1 MSLLIVAAKDTN
13 EALELLSTKPKK
25 AIKTHFVEEF
35 EGIDNFLYDFKDEF
49 LHYEIYY
56 RFDPYRETYLE
67 ASSVC
72 KIKIFSGSI
81 LQWIT
86 ENCAKENTLISRY
99 GITLNKIKN
108 FAIGLNNVCD
118 VAIKNKYGLVGI
130 GDANLCNAQVEYSVL
145 VAFIAS
151 VDVPAH
157 WRIPLLIKIALPLRA
172 G

>member
-1 MSLLIVAAKDTN
+1 M
-13 EALELLSTKPKK
+13 
-25 AIKTHFVEEF
+25 KTHFVEKF

-130 GDANLCNAQVEYSVL
+130 GD
-145 VAFIAS
+145 
-151 VDVPAH
+151 
-157 WRIPLLIKIALPLRA
+157 
-172 G
+172 

>member
-56 RFDPYRETYLE
+56 RFDPYRETYHE
-67 ASSVC
+67 ASSV
-72 KIKIFSGSI
+72 SI

-130 GDANLCNAQVEYSVL
+130 GD
-145 VAFIAS
+145 
-151 VDVPAH
+151 
-157 WRIPLLIKIALPLRA
+157 
-172 G
+172 

>member
-86 ENCAKENTLISRY
+86 ENCAKENTLIS
-99 GITLNKIKN
+99 
-108 FAIGLNNVCD
+108 
-118 VAIKNKYGLVGI
+118 
-130 GDANLCNAQVEYSVL
+130 
-145 VAFIAS
+145 
-151 VDVPAH
+151 
-157 WRIPLLIKIALPLRA
+157 
-172 G
+172 

>member
-13 EALELLSTKPKK
+13 EALELLSTKPKN

-86 ENCAKENTLISRY
+86 ENGAKENTLISRY

-130 GDANLCNAQVEYSVL
+130 GD
-145 VAFIAS
+145 
-151 VDVPAH
+151 
-157 WRIPLLIKIALPLRA
+157 
-172 G
+172 